1 MNGATEALTGAALIA
16 ALRAA
21 EVEFVAAVP
30 DIWTSAGFL
39 WPLSK
44 EPAIRLIRICKEDE
58 GVSICSGLAYTNRR
72 AVLSMQSTGLLDSIN
87 AIRAIAVS
95 YSQPICMLVGLLGRN
110 EQLPIDDDAQDYS
123 VRVVP
128 KLMDAMGVKTVVID
142 GAADV
147 ALVAPAI
154 ETAYAESRPVVMLLA
169 RSVAVA

>member
-1 MNGATEALTGAALIA
+1 MNGATEAPTGAALIA

-39 WPLSK
+39 WPLST
-44 EPAIRLIRICKEDE
+44 ESAIRLIRICKEDE

-95 YSQPICMLVGLLGRN
+95 YAQPICMLVGLLGRN

-128 KLMDAMGVKTVVID
+128 KLMAAMGVKTVVVD

-147 ALVAPAI
+147 ALIAPAI
-154 ETAYAESRPVVMLLA
+154 EAAYAESRPVVMLLA
-169 RSVAVA
+169 RPVAVA

>member
-1 MNGATEALTGAALIA
+1 MNGATDALTGAALIA

-44 EPAIRLIRICKEDE
+44 EPAIRLIRVCKEDE

-95 YSQPICMLVGLLGRN
+95 YAQPICMLVGLLGRN

-128 KLMDAMGVKTVVID
+128 KLMAAMGVKTVVVD
-142 GAADV
+142 GTADV
-147 ALVAPAI
+147 ALIAPAI
-154 ETAYAESRPVVMLLA
+154 EAAYAESRPVVMLLA
-169 RSVAVA
+169 RPVAVA